1 MVLPWQQKQKTR
13 TKEGLK
19 KKKISEHKEN
29 KDNKTCAFYCRLVLD
44 FGYYDASSQLKIA
57 IFYSMCAFALLKNI
71 LKCSDGLSGSKA
83 NNPYC
88 RYYACL

>member
-1 MVLPWQQKQKTR
+1 MATKAEEEKQR
-13 TKEGLK
+13 CLK
-19 KKKISEHKEN
+19 KIIKEHKEN

-83 NNPYC
+83 NNLYC
-88 RYYACL
+88 RYHPRL